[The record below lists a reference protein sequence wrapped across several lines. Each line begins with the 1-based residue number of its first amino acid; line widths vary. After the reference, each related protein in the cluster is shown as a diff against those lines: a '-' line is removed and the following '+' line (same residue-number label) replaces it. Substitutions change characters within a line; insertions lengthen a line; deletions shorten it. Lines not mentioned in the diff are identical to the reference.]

1 MASYFEDRQ
10 VEHPGRINLTPTETA
25 DVYDVSREEGTV
37 TAQGTPFSAAAFN
50 RCIDLY
56 GHYFGT
62 CSTAASSGTK
72 AIACT
77 GFALETGATI
87 SVKFD
92 NANTVTGTTNLN
104 VNSTGAKR
112 LRTLSGSTA
121 KVNGLWNAGE
131 VVTFVYDGTDWLLTG
146 QDITADELTLL
157 ETKLGL

>member
-1 MASYFEDRQ
+1 MANYFEDRQ
-10 VEHPGRINLTPTETA
+10 VEHPGRINLTPTEDA
-25 DVYDVSREEGTV
+25 DVFDISRAEGTV
-37 TAQGTPFSAAAFN
+37 NVQGTPFNANAFN
-50 RCIDLY
+50 RAIDLY
-56 GHYFGT
+56 GHYYGT
-62 CSTAASSGTK
+62 CSTGASSGTK
-72 AIACT
+72 AVACS

-87 SVKFD
+87 SIKFT

-157 ETKLGL
+157 ETKLEI